1 MTVHIINPVTLYLMR
16 NEYEPIRFVSRV
28 DSILN
33 ELLLGL
39 CTIKDGRPEMTSVG
53 SRLHD
58 GTCRKV

>member
-1 MTVHIINPVTLYLMR
+1 MR

-39 CTIKDGRPEMTSVG
+39 CSIKDGRPEMRTVG
-53 SRLHD
+53 SRLQF
-58 GTCRKV
+58 GTCVKE